1 MEGFLLLL
9 VNEAVGDEVV
19 EKRAEASPASLCCV
33 RREQGGRTRT
43 VQSCTSLEQL
53 PQTFFGLRTKNE
65 GGNNRK
71 RVFE

>member
-33 RREQGGRTRT
+33 RREQGGAPELYRAAP
-43 VQSCTSLEQL
+43 LEQL
-53 PQTFFGLRTKNE
+53 PQTFFMSERTKNE
-65 GGNNRK
+65 GGYNRK

>member
-33 RREQGGRTRT
+33 GREQGGAPELYRAAPH
-43 VQSCTSLEQL
+43 SSNFLKHSSLSED
-53 PQTFFGLRTKNE
+53 K
-65 GGNNRK
+65 K
-71 RVFE
+71 